1 MRELERA
8 WDGHREA
15 LLVRRDLAA
24 ALAPLA
30 AEPSVV
36 HIPAMTGAAGRR
48 ALERFYAEELLPYV
62 PGDLAL
68 STISRTV
75 DRWRLVD
82 ETTVSFTHDRVLP
95 WLLPG
100 VEPTFRRAEVLAIA
114 VVGFERGQDPFAAD
128 PLGSRHPGR
137 PAGHLPSGYWPS
149 SQRPGAMSLRACAG
163 PQEPGAYGAMRGGL
177 DSSGS
182 TTFHAAASPSGRV
195 NRERSPISASWISR
209 T

>member
-1 MRELERA
+1 VTTAIAQFMRDLERA
-8 WDGHREA
+8 WDGHRDA

-36 HIPAMTGAAGRR
+36 HIPAMTGAAGRA
-48 ALERFYAEELLPYV
+48 ALERFYAEELLPYL

-68 STISRTV
+68 STVSRTV

-100 VEPTFRRAEVLAIA
+100 VEPTFRPAKVLAIA
-114 VVGFERGQDPFAAD
+114 VVGFERT
-128 PLGSRHPGR
+128 RIR
-137 PAGHLPSGYWPS
+137 
-149 SQRPGAMSLRACAG
+149 SQRVLWDHATLAG
-163 PQEPGAYGAMRGGL
+163 QLGL
-177 DSSGS
+177 VGS
-182 TTFHAAASPSGRV
+182 VATGSVATGSVATGPVATGPAASGRA
-195 NRERSPISASWISR
+195 R
-209 T
+209 